1 MNRRYRLGYLVTH
14 PIQYQAPM
22 LRHIAASS
30 QIDLT
35 VLFLSDRSIKGYTDP
50 GFGVKVNWDVPLLE
64 GYRHVF
70 LPALGERNRV
80 SFLRPF
86 VHGIWRHLKAAQLD
100 ALWIHGYAHQAYLR
114 AVLLAKVLGI
124 KVLLRG
130 ESNLLANPAQR
141 SIPWAR
147 SSVISSLFK
156 VIDGFLAIGTLNRN
170 FHLHHKVPEERIFMV
185 PYVVDNDFFQER
197 IDAARPAR
205 EILRK
210 SLGLTCGRPIVLYAS
225 KFHARK
231 RAGDLLEAY
240 TGISILSFP
249 FTRKSMPLTLSCQP
263 QTALASLRW

>member
-22 LRHIAASS
+22 LRHIAASR

-130 ESNLLANPAQR
+130 ESNLLALL
-141 SIPWAR
+141 IIWAR
-147 SSVISSLFK
+147 LW
-156 VIDGFLAIGTLNRN
+156 
-170 FHLHHKVPEERIFMV
+170 
-185 PYVVDNDFFQER
+185 
-197 IDAARPAR
+197 
-205 EILRK
+205 LRLQAPLLK
-210 SLGLTCGRPIVLYAS
+210 STTSCRTVL
-225 KFHARK
+225 
-231 RAGDLLEAY
+231 
-240 TGISILSFP
+240 
-249 FTRKSMPLTLSCQP
+249 FTRHYPVKTSLIDCQ
-263 QTALASLRW
+263 